1 MKKIILT
8 LFAIGLISISMNAQR
23 FITKNGHVW
32 FHSEAPLET
41 IEAHNKQIN
50 AALDITSGDFVFK
63 ILMKSFIFEKA
74 LMQEHFNENYV
85 ESDKF
90 PNSTFKGRISNL
102 ESIDFTRPGSY
113 SATVEG
119 DLTIHGITKPVSA
132 EGTFKVSDDIIRG
145 KAKFEIAIA
154 DYDISIPGAV
164 AGKIADMVEI
174 NIDVKLT
181 ELKK

>member
-8 LFAIGLISISMNAQR
+8 LFAIGVMSISMNAQR

-41 IEAHNKQIN
+41 IEAHNKQTN

-164 AGKIADMVEI
+164 AGKIADLVEI